1 MDNTS
6 QAFDHFDSGIMRA
19 ARIHSTVSG
28 DQLKDTGGQ
37 IEDMH
42 DIGAPSCLARDR
54 RVCNFK
60 DLCLRMKRNLNAP
73 SFIIICEHFIAQDR
87 GHQRGNALLPI
98 DQYPLPRRRAPIFQF
113 AARIFPSDKIPNRIP
128 LLERFVQITNLRR
141 LPPKRPLYLRYRN
154 FTTLHPRQ
162 QRLNRLRS
170 NGIFLRC
177 HIAYV
182 SSCFGS
188 NASRIKGTS
197 LKTQLTVRNC
207 EHCKART
214 KPSTQ
219 TAAPRFRVYLALDQ
233 TLTQIPNF
241 FEFSYKHSLSIKYH
255 LRIPITFFQNLDGK
269 GKRTNSIF

>member
-1 MDNTS
+1 
-6 QAFDHFDSGIMRA
+6 MRA
-19 ARIHSTVSG
+19 AGIHSTVSG

-37 IEDMH
+37 IEDMR
-42 DIGAPSCLARDR
+42 DIGAPSCIACDR

-73 SFIIICEHFIAQDR
+73 SFIIIREHFTAPTR

-98 DQYPLPRRRAPIFQF
+98 DQHPLPHRRAPIFQF
-113 AARIFPSDKIPNRIP
+113 DARIFTSDQIPNRIP
-128 LLERFVQITNLRR
+128 LLERIEQITNLHR
-141 LPPKRPLYLRYRN
+141 LPHKRSLNLRTRN
-154 FTTLHPRQ
+154 LTTLHPRQ

-177 HIAYV
+177 HVAYL

-197 LKTQLTVRNC
+197 RKTQLTVCNC
-207 EHCKART
+207 EHCKAST

-219 TAAPRFRVYLALDQ
+219 TAAQRFRVYLALDQ

-241 FEFSYKHSLSIKYH
+241 FEFSYKHSLSIRYH
-255 LRIPITFFQNLDGK
+255 LRIPITFFQNLYGK
-269 GKRTNSIF
+269 GERTNSIF